1 MSSEVLDEKGTPT
14 MQTIRLEDLEKTLF
28 NMSDEFENTFYIA
41 DYSDCSDDD
50 SASTVARSIIMN
62 EKYPPLPSSP
72 APSLLDD
79 MSAMLYCTPNFTD
92 ETQWMFNIF
101 DLYTSSGDM
110 RIANNLRQ
118 AFEMGEYKPVSV
130 SSLLNRIKL
139 MTTGRKFTEYV
150 EEWYIKHLEVFL
162 KSGFVTF

>member
-14 MQTIRLEDLEKTLF
+14 MQTIRLEDLEKKLF

-50 SASTVARSIIMN
+50 TSVVMKVD

-72 APSLLDD
+72 TPSLLDD
-79 MSAMLYCTPNFTD
+79 MSAILYCTPNFTD

-118 AFEMGEYKPVSV
+118 AFEMGEYQPVSV
-130 SSLLNRIKL
+130 ASLLNRIKL

-162 KSGFVTF
+162 NAGFVTF